1 MDEYIYN
8 NGLRQ
13 EALDKNLT
21 IIDTLTFQCDL
32 VEIVATPFWLT
43 RDGTSLSFNEL
54 TGSEQTCVNNEI
66 SIFVDSTNISST
78 KARTYI
84 CLSVEDYYTL
94 LNNNI
99 VNETKVFHWQD
110 SSKVEVIYR

>member
-32 VEIVATPFWLT
+32 VEIVATPF
-43 RDGTSLSFNEL
+43 
-54 TGSEQTCVNNEI
+54 
-66 SIFVDSTNISST
+66 
-78 KARTYI
+78 
-84 CLSVEDYYTL
+84 
-94 LNNNI
+94 
-99 VNETKVFHWQD
+99 
-110 SSKVEVIYR
+110 